1 MSAIQTI
8 LVVLIGLY
16 FVRTVV
22 GYILS
27 RYYFSRYEHFYSAM
41 DYTPR
46 VSIIKPVYGL
56 DESALD
62 NFRSFC
68 QQDYSHDY
76 EIIFCLENQTDPA
89 VPLIERVIEEYPEQN
104 IRLVFSNPQ
113 DSRSFGKIKNMIAGF
128 SESQYEV
135 VIFSDSDVHAPKT
148 FIRDTIGCL
157 KNPKIG
163 LGFSAPVFE
172 GSRDWISAMQNIA
185 VNETII
191 NLAPLCLF
199 GFYDQAIGMTM
210 VTRRKVIEEI
220 GGLEQFGHQVT
231 DDIPLA
237 RAIHK
242 KGYRIHLLKEP
253 ARIFHFQDNFSR
265 WWSHM
270 HRWLVII
277 RHYMPAL
284 VYSAFFADLPLLLS
298 ILYLG
303 ISLLRN
309 ESVFIGILLVSAVL
323 ILRFALTLAINISF
337 AQDKKLWR
345 FIWVIPLWDFLRA
358 PLLIHSSF
366 SNEIVWR
373 GRRIHINSD
382 CSVAIP
388 QT

>member
-1 MSAIQTI
+1 MSQILQTI
-8 LVVLIGLY
+8 LIILVGLY
-16 FVRTVV
+16 FTRVVV

-27 RYYFSRYEHFYSAM
+27 RYYFARYDGLYSSM

-46 VSIIKPVYGL
+46 VSIIKPIWGL

-68 QQDYSHDY
+68 QQDYPNDY
-76 EIIFCLENQTDPA
+76 EIIFCVENQADPA
-89 VPLIERVIEEYPEQN
+89 LPLIEEIIKEYPERN
-104 IRLVFSNPQ
+104 IRLVFSNPA
-113 DSRSFGKIKNMIAGF
+113 DRRSFGKIKNMITGF

-135 VIFSDSDVHAPKT
+135 VIFSDSDVHVSKT
-148 FIRDTIGCL
+148 FVRDTVRCL

-163 LGFSAPVFE
+163 LGFSAPIFE
-172 GSRDWISAMQNIA
+172 GSQDWISAMQNIA
-185 VNETII
+185 VNETVI
-191 NLAPLCLF
+191 NLAPLCLL
-199 GFYDQAIGMTM
+199 GLYDQAIGMTM
-210 VTRRKVIEEI
+210 VARREVIEEI

-253 ARIFHFQDNFSR
+253 ARIFHFQDNFGR
-265 WWSHM
+265 WWQHM

-277 RHYMPAL
+277 RHYTPAL
-284 VYSAFFADLPLLLS
+284 VYSTFFADVPLLLS

-309 ESVFIGILLVSAVL
+309 ESVSSGVFLVSAVL
-323 ILRFALTLAINISF
+323 ILRFALTFVINISF

-345 FIWVIPLWDFLRA
+345 FIWVIPIWDFLRV
-358 PLLIHSSF
+358 PLLIQSF
-366 SNEIVWR
+366 LSNEIVWR

-382 CSVAIP
+382 CSVAVP
-388 QT
+388 